1 MSFIQQIEIIF
12 MSFINYLNFSELSQ
26 TIQMQASLF
35 EYFVQSNSAG
45 KCILFIL
52 MVFSILAWS
61 VIIGKLL
68 QVNRL
73 NALNK
78 QHQLKLNQA
87 NGVLQLDFEDLSYQ
101 GGPHS
106 DMTAVALKA
115 YARYGDV
122 SHDGD
127 KADIDLLMGHIENAM
142 DRSVAEQSLKYEEK
156 MVLLGSIV
164 SGAPFLGLLGTVW
177 GVMDAFGAMS
187 VASSASLQ
195 ALAPG
200 VSGAL
205 LTTVA
210 ALVVAIPS
218 VFGYNYLLQ
227 TTKIALIELENFS
240 STISDRIELEV
251 RGSK

>member
-1 MSFIQQIEIIF
+1 M
-12 MSFINYLNFSELSQ
+12 
-26 TIQMQASLF
+26 
-35 EYFVQSNSAG
+35 
-45 KCILFIL
+45 
-52 MVFSILAWS
+52 
-61 VIIGKLL
+61 
-68 QVNRL
+68 
-73 NALNK
+73 
-78 QHQLKLNQA
+78 
-87 NGVLQLDFEDLSYQ
+87 QLDFEDLSYQ